1 MRERE
6 RERAKRRSSAGMR
19 VRLAAAANAA
29 IYRRGEKFK
38 LNERIKENA
47 AFSYVPIDLRANSF
61 FSVVVSEIAAA
72 DKNK

>member
-1 MRERE
+1 
-6 RERAKRRSSAGMR
+6 MR

-38 LNERIKENA
+38 LNERIEENA
-47 AFSYVPIDLRANSF
+47 AFSYVPIDLRANSI
-61 FSVVVSEIAAA
+61 FSVVSEIAAA